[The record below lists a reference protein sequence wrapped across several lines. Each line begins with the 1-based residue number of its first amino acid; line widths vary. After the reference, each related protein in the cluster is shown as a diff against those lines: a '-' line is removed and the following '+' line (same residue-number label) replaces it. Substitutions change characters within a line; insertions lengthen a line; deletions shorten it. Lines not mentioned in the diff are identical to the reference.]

1 MPKPVI
7 LVTGANGQLGR
18 EIKASSGLYPQFQFV
33 FAGREDL
40 PVDQPEKIQDYFQKI
55 QPAYCINCAAYTA
68 VDKAETDKETAMQI
82 NGNAPGLLAAVCGST
97 GAKFIHISTDY
108 VFDGTSNVPYKEDDK
123 NNPVN
128 YYGFTKLKGEELCI
142 QNNNDSIIIR
152 TSWVYSEYGNN
163 FVKTMKRLM
172 SERETLNVVND
183 QLGSP
188 TYAADLAELLLKII
202 AENETAGGSW
212 VPGIYHYSSESI
224 ISWYDFAEAVKS
236 LIKSTC
242 IIHPVPTT
250 MYPTPAKR
258 PAYSVMSKEK
268 IKSVYKITIPEWQD
282 SLATCIKRLIIM
294 FNSPLP

>member
-18 EIKASSGLYPQFQFV
+18 EIKTLSGSYPQFQFV
-33 FAGREDL
+33 FSGREDL
-40 PVDQPEKIQDYFQKI
+40 PVDQPEKVEDYFRKI

-68 VDKAETDKETAMQI
+68 VDKAETDQETAMQV
-82 NGNAPGLLAAVCGST
+82 NGNAPGLLAAVCRST
-97 GAKFIHISTDY
+97 GAEFIHVSTDY
-108 VFDGTSNVPYKEDDK
+108 VFDGTANEPYKEDDK

-128 YYGFTKLKGEELCI
+128 YYGLTKLKGEELCI
-142 QNNNDSIIIR
+142 QNNSDSIIIR

-172 SERETLNVVND
+172 TERETLNVVND

-188 TYAADLAELLLKII
+188 TYAADLATLLLNII
-202 AENETAGGSW
+202 AESNKESKKW
-212 VPGIYHYSSESI
+212 EPGIYHYSNEGI
-224 ISWYDFAEAVKS
+224 ISWYDFAVAIKN
-236 LIKSTC
+236 LIKSNC
-242 IIHPVPTT
+242 AVYPVPTS

-268 IKSVYKITIPEWQD
+268 IKSVYKIDIPGWQD
-282 SLATCIKRLIIM
+282 SLAICIGRLVQ
-294 FNSPLP
+294 